1 MIPPQDLLLILF
13 GSAIVT
19 SLSDIFGKKLGV
31 KLIPGYIASLSLA
44 VTLLFSIGLKPGK
57 YSPQIA
63 APIPEAE
70 LIVDGLSKLLV
81 QLFLA
86 VAASASVHSLSYMR
100 EDDDL
105 GAYFTLLLLLT
116 AGVAGA
122 VLSNDLFT
130 FYCFWEL
137 TSISAYSLVGFRWW
151 HWEPAEA
158 SLKYLFI
165 GTSGALVTLYSV
177 SLVYGLAGTTNFEE
191 VKLSVA
197 GLRGSMLM
205 QVISTFF
212 LIGLGTSAALVP
224 FHSWLPDAHPAAPSP
239 VSALLSG
246 VVVNVPLYL
255 MMRLYLGI
263 LPANLNLG
271 YALIAMGLLSS
282 IFGNLAA
289 LRQLDVK
296 RFLAYS
302 TIANVGYML
311 VGLGAA
317 HRALSVGS
325 SYQAVEAVTGM
336 LIHMVNHSLSKS
348 LLFLC
353 IGNAIHG
360 IGSRLFESLEGY
372 GRGMRLTGVLS
383 AIGLLNLAGIPPLAG
398 YWGKMLITVGL
409 AFKLQDPVITLALL
423 LLEAN
428 FALAAG
434 AYAYFIFRE
443 YKGLKPKVKEAP
455 LYMILPELALA
466 LACTILSL
474 NPALIV
480 ETVRSYVE
488 ALLGR

>member
-1 MIPPQDLLLILF
+1 MAILLL
-13 GSAIVT
+13 
-19 SLSDIFGKKLGV
+19 SL
-31 KLIPGYIASLSLA
+31 
-44 VTLLFSIGLKPGK
+44 GLKPGK
-57 YSPQIA
+57 YSPQTVT
-63 APIPEAE
+63 PIPKAE
-70 LIVDGLSKLLV
+70 LIVDELSKFLT

-86 VAASASVHSLSYMR
+86 VALSASVHSLSYMR
-100 EDDDL
+100 GDEDL
-105 GAYFTLLLLLT
+105 GAYFTLLLLLAT
-116 AGVAGA
+116 GVTGA

-165 GTSGALVTLYSV
+165 CTTGALVTLYSI
-177 SLVYGLAGTTNFEE
+177 SFIYGLAGTTNFDE
-191 VKLSVA
+191 VRLSIA
-197 GLRGSMLM
+197 RLEGSLVM
-205 QVISTFF
+205 QVVSALFY
-212 LIGLGTSAALVP
+212 IGLGTSAALVP

-255 MMRLYLGI
+255 MMRLYLRV
-263 LPANLNLG
+263 LPANLSFS
-271 YALIAMGLLSS
+271 YALIVMGLLSS
-282 IFGNLAA
+282 ILGNVAA
-289 LRQLDVK
+289 LRQLDAK

-325 SYQAVEAVTGM
+325 SDQVVEAVTGM
-336 LIHMVNHSLSKS
+336 LIHMVNHSLAKS

-353 IGNAIHG
+353 IGNVIHG

-372 GRGMRLTGVLS
+372 GRRMRLTGVLS

-398 YWGKMLITVGL
+398 YWGKMLITAGL
-409 AFKLQDPVITLALL
+409 AFKLQDPSIMLALV

-443 YKGLKPKVKEAP
+443 YRGSKPKVKEAS
-455 LYMILPELALA
+455 LYMVLPEVALA
-466 LACTILSL
+466 LACVIFSID
-474 NPALIV
+474 PALIV
-480 ETVRSYVE
+480 ETAHGCAK
-488 ALLGR
+488 ALLGQ